1 MPSSTAMAVGALSS
15 SLLLTCCLMVA
26 LCSPRI
32 PLEKLAQ
39 APERPG
45 QEKREH
51 ASRDGPGRMSE
62 LGRPARDEGGGG
74 GGVLGAAEMSARG
87 PRPKAAWPEWAGVPM
102 QARGGPWGRSCR
114 SSPTA
119 VSRGRLRPGVGP
131 RGPGGLLFGFPSD
144 LGRGRAEIG
153 EEVKETKEDLP
164 SPMF

>member
-1 MPSSTAMAVGALSS
+1 
-15 SLLLTCCLMVA
+15 
-26 LCSPRI
+26 
-32 PLEKLAQ
+32 
-39 APERPG
+39 
-45 QEKREH
+45 
-51 ASRDGPGRMSE
+51 
-62 LGRPARDEGGGG
+62 
-74 GGVLGAAEMSARG
+74 
-87 PRPKAAWPEWAGVPM
+87 M

-144 LGRGRAEIG
+144 LGRGRAEIE